1 MPPRVAHDPVS
12 SALAIYPGG
21 EAVML
26 TAQALDAEVSR
37 CSSCDRGLIPMPAL
51 PGSRRGG
58 PTRSLWSA
66 ALGYLAARRNPQRV
80 GVLPIAVEGEHPLD
94 DALDAV
100 TLVRNPAEVAQVL
113 LTGGNVVGQ
122 VGAPTRLCPATTI
135 FGASAA
141 TASRLAIHASR
152 FCSSVSSIIM

>member
-1 MPPRVAHDPVS
+1 MPPGWPTTLSPARWRSTGRRGRDAN
-12 SALAIYPGG
+12 SAGARRRGFR
-21 EAVML
+21 AV
-26 TAQALDAEVSR
+26 QA
-37 CSSCDRGLIPMPAL
+37 CDRGLIPMPAR

-66 ALGYLAARRNPQRV
+66 AVGYLAARRNPPGV

-113 LTGGNVVGQ
+113 
-122 VGAPTRLCPATTI
+122 
-135 FGASAA
+135 
-141 TASRLAIHASR
+141 
-152 FCSSVSSIIM
+152 